1 MMTDF
6 CLFVSFVH
14 ETVEHLCLQISPRNV
29 KAVNNKSYL
38 ILKKYQQSETNSG
51 KHCELEDVVKNYAV
65 SIKFL
70 M

>member
-6 CLFVSFVH
+6 CLFVSFAH
-14 ETVEHLCLQISPRNV
+14 ETVEHLCLQISPCNV
-29 KAVNNKSYL
+29 KTVTNKSYM
-38 ILKKYQQSETNSG
+38 ILKKYKQSETNSG